1 MTPEKVKERT
11 KFLIEFLDLPNRWAL
26 ISNLSGGQQRSVTYF
41 YIFIGFYI
49 IKL

>member
-26 ISNLSGGQQRSVTYF
+26 ISNLSGGQQRSVTF
-41 YIFIGFYI
+41 IFLFGF
-49 IKL
+49 